1 METSMAYNFNSFDT
15 RVQETQEWLSKE
27 FSAVRTGRA
36 TPALLDSI
44 QIESYGARVPLQQA
58 SSITVEDARTLRITP
73 WDKGSL
79 KSIEKA
85 ITDANYGVSVVTDD
99 KGVRVI
105 FPELTSERRT
115 QLMKVAKAKL
125 EDARVSLR
133 KARDETLKDVEQQV
147 KANELTEDD
156 KFRVKEE
163 LQKRIDAANS
173 ALNGML
179 EKKEL
184 EINQ

>member
-1 METSMAYNFNSFDT
+1 MAYNAKAFEGRTNEVID
-15 RVQETQEWLSKE
+15 WLGKE
-27 FSAVRTGRA
+27 FSSVRTGRA

-44 QIESYGARVPLQQA
+44 QVESYGARVPIQQV

-73 WDKGSL
+73 WDKGSI
-79 KSIEKA
+79 KPIEKA
-85 ITDANYGVSVVTDD
+85 ITDANYGVSVVVDD

-115 QLMKVAKAKL
+115 QLLKLAKAKL

-133 KARDETLKDVEQQV
+133 KARDEAMKAIDQDEKDGL
-147 KANELTEDD
+147 LTEDD
-156 KFRVKEE
+156 KFRMKDE
-163 LQKRIDAANS
+163 LQKRVDAAN
-173 ALNGML
+173 ANLNDML
-179 EKKEL
+179 EKKEA